1 MSMSTFVFLLI
12 LMVVDFIIAAG
23 IGIYGAFAEKDL
35 DTLAS
40 IVALPGVFL
49 FFGLLMT
56 IFC

>member
-1 MSMSTFVFLLI
+1 MSTFVFLLS
-12 LMVVDFIIAAG
+12 LMVVDFVIAAG

-56 IFC
+56 VFC

>member
-1 MSMSTFVFLLI
+1 MNTFVFLLI
-12 LMVVDFIIAAG
+12 LMVVDFVIAAG
-23 IGIYGAFAEKDL
+23 ICIYGAFAEKDL

>member
-1 MSMSTFVFLLI
+1 MSTFVFLI
-12 LMVVDFIIAAG
+12 CLMVGFFVIAAG
-23 IGIYGAFAEKDL
+23 IGIYGAFTEKEL

-56 IFC
+56 VFC

>member
-1 MSMSTFVFLLI
+1 MNTFVFLFS
-12 LMVVDFIIAAG
+12 LMIGFFVIACC
-23 IGIYGAFAEKDL
+23 IGIYGAFAEKEL

-56 IFC
+56 ICC